1 MRRFL
6 SWVFMLPAAV
16 VVIVFAVV
24 NRGVFSV
31 DLWPLP
37 ISVEA
42 PFSLFVLT
50 GLAVGFVFGVFGA
63 WMSGSRARAQVRAQ
77 ARANARRATAA
88 ERDLEAL
95 RHRIERLPAPASSSA
110 PENALPPP
118 GAPASRPTSRDAA

>member
-50 GLAVGFVFGVFGA
+50 GLAVGFAFGVFGA
-63 WMSGSRARAQVRAQ
+63 WMSGSRARAQVRGQ
-77 ARANARRATAA
+77 ARANARRAEAA
-88 ERDLEAL
+88 ERDLETL
-95 RHRIERLPAPASSSA
+95 RHRVERSPSRA
-110 PENALPPP
+110 PESALPPP
-118 GAPASRPTSRDAA
+118 GAPSSRPTSRDAA